1 MKKVLIAIAVLIA
14 VIIVISAV
22 GRYNKNQLLSE
33 PFTYFYAAG
42 DPEDD
47 QPPVTALY
55 IYGPNDTQP
64 RKINIDGYKKL
75 GAPYLIKKDDYFC
88 GAERISDGA
97 YCLLHVQNNSVVWTE
112 EIAVM
117 PEYMAVTN
125 DLKVYFTAKNV
136 LYCVDPTKEETE
148 VISEGIEDFITGNLY
163 TDGERILY
171 PKKDMQT
178 SYEKIFSWYLYD
190 PKTSEERFIID
201 NVDCAGFTKDGD
213 IVVTFP
219 RKFGFRFLKKI
230 NVDTFEEEFFIPFM
244 LFHHPVL
251 LDDEYVFYVS
261 DWFDDV
267 WFDYYIFSAKRYA
280 SVSLYH
286 LCELSPTYLST
297 IYRIF
302 IYR

>member
-1 MKKVLIAIAVLIA
+1 MLLYERIVNKEDAISLVGLGYVGMPIAVAFANRGID
-14 VIIVISAV
+14 VIGFDLNREKI
-22 GRYNKNQLLSE
+22 E
-33 PFTYFYAAG
+33 
-42 DPEDD
+42 
-47 QPPVTALY
+47 LY
-55 IYGPNDTQP
+55 
-64 RKINIDGYKKL
+64 K
-75 GAPYLIKKDDYFC
+75 C
-88 GAERISDGA
+88 G
-97 YCLLHVQNNSVVWTE
+97 
-112 EIAVM
+112 
-117 PEYMAVTN
+117 
-125 DLKVYFTAKNV
+125 
-136 LYCVDPTKEETE
+136 VDPTKEETE